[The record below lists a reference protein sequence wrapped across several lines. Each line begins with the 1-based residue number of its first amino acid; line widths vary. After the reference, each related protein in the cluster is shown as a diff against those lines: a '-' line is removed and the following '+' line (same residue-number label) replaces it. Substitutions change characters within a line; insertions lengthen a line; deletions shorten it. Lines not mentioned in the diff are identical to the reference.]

1 MASSITA
8 KFQEFCKSKTASKL
22 AKTLSYTGMLI
33 ESATT
38 IFGSP
43 PFLGLITGACKM
55 GEKMLTP
62 PPTQISDLENQTI
75 VLQESL
81 EQSNE
86 VVQKAIENELT
97 KVQQE
102 LQDEMSKHASEIQEQ
117 IQSSFMEISDGLRN
131 IEIEMTNVKELI
143 QKTYYLM
150 LDQRHKDGLE
160 KLEAAYEVFLNGS
173 HDLKGTFS
181 DFDNYITE
189 LHTIAIQSLKPEK
202 ISQYLEETSRFKE
215 EDEIKQTFNYVV
227 MVRSKYLLLVSA
239 FYMFRDDSQRVEL
252 EFKMFNDDFEKI
264 MDLHDRMVCKDF
276 SSGDNEVMADMETQ
290 TTPELPDIAKI
301 AIPND
306 MKLEMFLNEL
316 DLHHLYPKLVQE
328 HVDYEALMICREKN
342 LREIGLKVGERIKLL
357 NGIKEK
363 KKQKSDDVPKKSM
376 SKAIKR
382 SK

>member
-1 MASSITA
+1 MASSIAT

-33 ESATT
+33 ESATA

-62 PPTQISDLENQTI
+62 PPSQISDLKNQSK

-86 VVQKAIENELT
+86 VVQKAIENELS

-102 LQDEMSKHASEIQEQ
+102 MQDEMSKHASEIQEQ

-131 IEIEMTNVKELI
+131 IEMEMTNVKELI

-202 ISQYLEETSRFKE
+202 ISQYLEETSRLKE
-215 EDEIKQTFNYVV
+215 EDEVKETFNYVIL
-227 MVRSKYLLLVSA
+227 VRSKYLLLVSA

-252 EFKMFNDDFEKI
+252 EFKMFNEDFEKI

-276 SSGDNEVMADMETQ
+276 PYGDNEAMADVETQ
-290 TTPELPDIAKI
+290 TSPELPDIAKMT
-301 AIPND
+301 IPND
-306 MKLEMFLNEL
+306 MKLELFLNEL
-316 DLHHLYPKLVQE
+316 DLHYLYPKLVHE

-363 KKQKSDDVPKKSM
+363 KKQKSDDVPKKGM
-376 SKAIKR
+376 SKDKFGN
-382 SK
+382 